1 MKISRMRAVM
11 KPNNIIMCPL
21 YGGDYIVSVNIS
33 MTKDELQKIGLKT
46 REEIEEYI
54 KKKLDS

>member
-1 MKISRMRAVM
+1 M